1 MLKTPLWKTGA
12 LGNPAASVSRE
23 RRGERGERSQPTC
36 QFYLRRLPAQSVGGQ
51 TLVQTKVFPADLP
64 DDEGVEGPL
73 PLYQEVVVALQ

>member
-12 LGNPAASVSRE
+12 LGNPAASVSR
-23 RRGERGERSQPTC
+23 GEEGGERSQPTC

-51 TLVQTKVFPADLP
+51 TLVQTEVFPADLP